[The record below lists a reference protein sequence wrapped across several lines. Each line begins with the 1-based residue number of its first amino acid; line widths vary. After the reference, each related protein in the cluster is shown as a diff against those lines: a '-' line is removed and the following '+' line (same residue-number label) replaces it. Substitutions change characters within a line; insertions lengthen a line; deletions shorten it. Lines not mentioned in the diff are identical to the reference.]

1 MKMIEQFL
9 PGEAT
14 ERFVAINAWVQ
25 AAPQRYAVEY
35 YSSFDAFV
43 SHLKGLVTTA
53 NAAVQAD
60 ATKQA
65 RIERARLMYAAAIYR
80 DCKYSLMHRGRLQ
93 ELGINNMYRE
103 TYEVGNFSNLS
114 QSTLD

>member
-9 PGEAT
+9 PAEAT
-14 ERFVAINAWVQ
+14 QRLTDINGWVQ
-25 AAPQRYAVEY
+25 SVPQRYAVEY
-35 YSSFDAFV
+35 YSSFDDFV
-43 SHLKGLVTTA
+43 DHLKSLVTAA

-65 RIERARLMYAAAIYR
+65 RIERAKLMYAAAIYR

-93 ELGINNMYRE
+93 ELSINNMYRE
-103 TYEVGNFSNLS
+103 AYEVGNFANLS
-114 QSTLD
+114 QKSLS